1 MPTKN
6 LLAAGLGAAALCVLA
21 GCGGTSSHT
30 DPAPASLKAIPGSPV
45 KEVQLTPRAEQRL
58 GITTQPVRAASTGP
72 SGRRGR
78 YEVIPYSAVVYD
90 NNGST
95 WTYVNTTRRT
105 FVREPIVIDA
115 IQGTEAVLDRGPA
128 IGAAVV
134 TVGAPE
140 LLGTEYNISG
150 EQ

>member
-58 GITTQPVRAASTGP
+58 GITTQPVRAASVGP
-72 SGRRGR
+72 SLPSVPPLR
-78 YEVIPYSAVVYD
+78 I
-90 NNGST
+90 
-95 WTYVNTTRRT
+95 RT
-105 FVREPIVIDA
+105 SPN
-115 IQGTEAVLDRGPA
+115 PA
-128 IGAAVV
+128 MSIAA
-134 TVGAPE
+134 ANANSWLRPP
-140 LLGTEYNISG
+140 LP
-150 EQ
+150 